1 MTDESSKMLKRF
13 ENGETHFEDRELIVE
28 NHKKMKV
35 AVDCFLDHEPGTFD
49 LILMDIMMPVMDGMN
64 EHLSK
69 PLDEN
74 RMMKQAAQKMYEN
87 KKSSR

>member
-1 MTDESSKMLKRF
+1 
-13 ENGETHFEDRELIVE
+13 
-28 NHKKMKV
+28 
-35 AVDCFLDHEPGTFD
+35 
-49 LILMDIMMPVMDGMN
+49 MN

-69 PLDEN
+69 PLGEN